1 MADFVEIELP
11 EPTEDDVEQV
21 RAFIEKM
28 AEG

>member
-11 EPTEDDVEQV
+11 EPTEDDVDQV

-28 AEG
+28 AQG